1 MATPRAPRAAPTWT
15 FAARFRRGAFG
26 WKSDRAIERL
36 DEAAAEIR
44 AMVRQDPVLAADGA
58 VRLIEK
64 LSPAFENV
72 DDSSGRLQA
81 VIRDVF
87 EQFVP
92 LIGTVEVAPKTR
104 EAWLERLW
112 QAMVDDEMPWI
123 ERLGDHWGTLC
134 GSPEVASA
142 WADELLPGLRAA
154 WAPSAKGHG
163 WYSGTIPCLS
173 SLYAAGR
180 HAELLA
186 LLESAKNVV
195 PTSISTAEAIVA
207 ESEDVRTRAQHE
219 AQRLVSDAHTR
230 SDETIAGAE
239 AKAAELVARAERQGE
254 ELVADERVVH
264 LAEQR
269 AREIV
274 AEARAEAARLADQA
288 NSYCDDRLAAFE
300 ADLATLAKQV
310 AGGREAVAQRRAT
323 AAEDLEKAHAAAA
336 EARRRG
342 TEEDPAR
349 QGARP
354 GADDSHPD
362 THPEDPEHR

>member
-1 MATPRAPRAAPTWT
+1 MTEQSLPEQD
-15 FAARFRRGAFG
+15 GASLLG
-26 WKSDRAIERL
+26 IL
-36 DEAAAEIR
+36 DELTEIVLG
-44 AMVRQDPVLAADGA
+44 AKPVPMSASVRVN
-58 VRLIEK
+58 R
-64 LSPAFENV
+64 
-72 DDSSGRLQA
+72 
-81 VIRDVF
+81 
-87 EQFVP
+87 
-92 LIGTVEVAPKTR
+92 
-104 EAWLERLW
+104 
-112 QAMVDDEMPWI
+112 
-123 ERLGDHWGTLC
+123 
-134 GSPEVASA
+134 
-142 WADELLPGLRAA
+142 
-154 WAPSAKGHG
+154 
-163 WYSGTIPCLS
+163 
-173 SLYAAGR
+173 
-180 HAELLA
+180 AELLA

-323 AAEDLEKAHAAAA
+323 AVEDLEKAHAAAA

>member
-1 MATPRAPRAAPTWT
+1 MTEQSLPEQD
-15 FAARFRRGAFG
+15 GASLLG
-26 WKSDRAIERL
+26 IL
-36 DEAAAEIR
+36 DELTEIVLG
-44 AMVRQDPVLAADGA
+44 AKPVPMSASVRVN
-58 VRLIEK
+58 R
-64 LSPAFENV
+64 
-72 DDSSGRLQA
+72 
-81 VIRDVF
+81 
-87 EQFVP
+87 
-92 LIGTVEVAPKTR
+92 
-104 EAWLERLW
+104 
-112 QAMVDDEMPWI
+112 
-123 ERLGDHWGTLC
+123 
-134 GSPEVASA
+134 
-142 WADELLPGLRAA
+142 
-154 WAPSAKGHG
+154 
-163 WYSGTIPCLS
+163 
-173 SLYAAGR
+173 
-180 HAELLA
+180 AELLA

-230 SDETIAGAE
+230 SDEKIAGAE

>member
-1 MATPRAPRAAPTWT
+1 MTEQSLPEQD
-15 FAARFRRGAFG
+15 GASLLG
-26 WKSDRAIERL
+26 IL
-36 DEAAAEIR
+36 DELTEIVLG
-44 AMVRQDPVLAADGA
+44 AKPVPMSASVRVN
-58 VRLIEK
+58 R
-64 LSPAFENV
+64 
-72 DDSSGRLQA
+72 
-81 VIRDVF
+81 
-87 EQFVP
+87 
-92 LIGTVEVAPKTR
+92 
-104 EAWLERLW
+104 
-112 QAMVDDEMPWI
+112 
-123 ERLGDHWGTLC
+123 
-134 GSPEVASA
+134 
-142 WADELLPGLRAA
+142 
-154 WAPSAKGHG
+154 
-163 WYSGTIPCLS
+163 
-173 SLYAAGR
+173 
-180 HAELLA
+180 AELLA

-230 SDETIAGAE
+230 SDEKIAGAE

-342 TEEDPAR
+342 TEEDPVR